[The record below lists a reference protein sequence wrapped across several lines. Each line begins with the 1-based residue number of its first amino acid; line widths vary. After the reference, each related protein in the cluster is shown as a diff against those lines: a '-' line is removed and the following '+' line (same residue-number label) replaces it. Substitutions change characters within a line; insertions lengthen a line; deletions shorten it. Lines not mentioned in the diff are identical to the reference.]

1 MSYIWHPEVVSIV
14 HRQRGIELAREAA
27 AARLAATAAPRNRVE
42 RLFIPRREGKVV
54 WLDSVLV
61 HRSA

>member
-1 MSYIWHPEVVSIV
+1 MSFIWHPEIVSLV
-14 HRQRGIELAREAA
+14 HKQRGIELAREAA
-27 AARLAATAAPRNRVE
+27 NARLAATIAPRNRVQ
-42 RLFIPRREGKVV
+42 RFFIPRREGKVV